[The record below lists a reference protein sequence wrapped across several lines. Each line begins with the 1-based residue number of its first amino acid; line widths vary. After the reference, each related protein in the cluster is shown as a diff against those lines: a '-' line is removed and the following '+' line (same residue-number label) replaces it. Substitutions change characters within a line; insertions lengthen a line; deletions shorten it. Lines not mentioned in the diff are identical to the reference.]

1 MLQCKTYRKEKTVFS
16 KDKALKIA
24 IITLS
29 IIAGVDLIRGFMHTF
44 NIWWASEN
52 IAHMSQTADTMFLMN
67 TFGISNWLTG
77 FIYILIIVKAKD
89 IVPHILIFIPT
100 AYILGIISNHMTG
113 VATMQSTTEWNG
125 QYIMITYLI
134 IVGIIGLNY
143 FISSY
148 RENKS

>member
-1 MLQCKTYRKEKTVFS
+1 MFS

-29 IIAGVDLIRGFMHTF
+29 IIACVDLIRGFMHTF

-77 FIYILIIVKAKD
+77 FVYILVIIKAKD
-89 IVPHILIFIPT
+89 IAPHILVLIPT
-100 AYILGIISNHMTG
+100 SYITGIISNHMTG
-113 VATMQSTTEWNG
+113 VSTMQSATEWNG
-125 QYIMITYLI
+125 QYVMYVYLFAI
-134 IVGIIGLNY
+134 GVIGLNY
-143 FISSY
+143 FITSY
-148 RENKS
+148 REEKAIIKLERSV

>member
-1 MLQCKTYRKEKTVFS
+1 MFS

-67 TFGISNWLTG
+67 TFGVSNLLTG
-77 FIYILIIVKAKD
+77 FIYILVIKKAKD
-89 IVPHILIFIPT
+89 IAPHILLLIPG
-100 AYILGIISNHMTG
+100 AYLLGTISNHMTG
-113 VATMQSTTEWNG
+113 VKAMQSATEWNG
-125 QYIMITYLI
+125 QYVMYVYLFAI
-134 IVGIIGLNY
+134 GVIGLNY
-143 FISSY
+143 FIASY
-148 RENKS
+148 REDKTQLVN

>member
-1 MLQCKTYRKEKTVFS
+1 MFS
-16 KDKALKIA
+16 KDKALKVA

-67 TFGISNWLTG
+67 TFGVSNWLTG
-77 FIYILIIVKAKD
+77 FIYILVIKKAKN
-89 IVPHILIFIPT
+89 IVPHILMLVPA

-113 VATMQSTTEWNG
+113 VAAMQSATEWNG
-125 QYIMITYLI
+125 QYMMYAYLFI
-134 IVGIIGLNY
+134 IGVVGLNY

-148 RENKS
+148 REDKSQLGN